1 MADGKQDKKII
12 LTCAQPTGKLHLG
25 NYLGAIR
32 RWTEYLDDN
41 ECLFGIVDL
50 HAITVPQEAA
60 ELRKNT
66 LDCVAQY
73 IACGLDP
80 AKCAIFVQSHVS
92 GHTELAWVLGC
103 MTPLGQ
109 LERMTQFKDKS
120 QRQGGGAFIN
130 AGLLFYP
137 VLMAADILL
146 YHTDIVPVG
155 DDQKQHLELAR
166 DLAQRFNNHYS
177 DTFKVPEPAISEDG
191 ARIMSL
197 QDPTSKMSKSD
208 KNQHGVIYLW
218 DEPDV
223 LRKKILGAVTDSG
236 SEVVKSADKPGVS
249 NLLTIMSLAT
259 GRSIA
264 DIEQEFVGKGYG
276 DFKAAVAEA
285 VIELLAPIQ
294 KQYET
299 LKQDKAHLESIIKDG
314 AEVAQKKAYK
324 MLAKVYRKTG
334 FLERAR

>member
-1 MADGKQDKKII
+1 MKIFSGI
-12 LTCAQPTGKLHLG
+12 QPTGALHIG
-25 NYLGAIR
+25 NYLGMLKQSVELQKEGGCI
-32 RWTEYLDDN
+32 Y
-41 ECLFGIVDL
+41 CVVDL
-50 HAITVPQEAA
+50 HAMTIPYDPKQMQKNILDVTICYLAA
-60 ELRKNT
+60 G
-66 LDCVAQY
+66 
-73 IACGLDP
+73 IDP
-80 AKCAIFVQSHVS
+80 AKSILFIQSKVPE
-92 GHTELAWVLGC
+92 HTELAWILNTV
-103 MTPLGQ
+103 TPIGDLM
-109 LERMTQFKDKS
+109 RMTQYKDKS
-120 QRQGGGAFIN
+120 NQFKEEAS
-130 AGLLFYP
+130 AGLLNYP

-264 DIEQEFVGKGYG
+264 DIEQEFVGKG
-276 DFKAAVAEA
+276 
-285 VIELLAPIQ
+285 
-294 KQYET
+294 
-299 LKQDKAHLESIIKDG
+299 
-314 AEVAQKKAYK
+314 
-324 MLAKVYRKTG
+324 
-334 FLERAR
+334 